1 MPSGGKIKCQD
12 LAGLFC
18 LAHSLAFADVV
29 TLSAAKR
36 SWSVMIILLAL
47 AYRRS
52 PKHRAF
58 EKPINP
64 G

>member
-1 MPSGGKIKCQD
+1 MPSVGKIKCQD

-18 LAHSLAFADVV
+18 LAHSSAFADVV
-29 TLSAAKR
+29 ALSAAKR
-36 SWSVMIILLAL
+36 SWSVMVTLLAV

-52 PKHRAF
+52 PKRRSF
-58 EKPINP
+58 EKLINP